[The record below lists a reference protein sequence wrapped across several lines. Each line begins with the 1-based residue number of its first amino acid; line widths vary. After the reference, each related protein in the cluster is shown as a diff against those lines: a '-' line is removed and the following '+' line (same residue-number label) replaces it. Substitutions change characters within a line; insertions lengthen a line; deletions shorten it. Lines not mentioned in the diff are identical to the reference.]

1 MNIFDSQIRGMKL
14 IKKISMLLIFIL
26 LFSTIPVKAED
37 NGEKD
42 ETIISMAGDVLFD
55 GVIRKYHN
63 QYGIGYPWEKVKTY
77 FTEDDLTIVNLE
89 TSITN
94 GGKKWPNKQY
104 NFRSSPMTPKVMKES
119 GIDVVTLANNHVLDY
134 GYDGFIDTLNNL
146 DKYEIK
152 YTGAGKNKKEAVKG
166 IVAEENGVKIGIVA
180 YSRVIPESK
189 WYANDKRPGV
199 LSGYD
204 PYVDEMC
211 KKIQEMRK
219 NTDIVVLS
227 IHWGVERSTA
237 PRAQEIKLAKKAIDN
252 GADVV
257 MGHHPHVLQ
266 GIQVY
271 KGKPIFYSLGNFVFN
286 STSELSKK
294 TMIGQVVIKNK
305 KIERV
310 NIIPCKIVNS
320 RPIPLEGKDKVE
332 AISYI
337 NGLSK
342 GFNTKIEEKGFIDI
356 R

>member
-1 MNIFDSQIRGMKL
+1 MRR
-14 IKKISMLLIFIL
+14 KISMLLIFIL

-55 GVIRKYHN
+55 GGIRKYHN
-63 QYGIGYPWEKVKTY
+63 QYGIGYPWEKVKAY
-77 FTEDDLTIVNLE
+77 FIEDDLTIVNLE

-94 GGKKWPNKQY
+94 RGKKWPNKQY
-104 NFRSSPMTPKVMKES
+104 NFRSSPMTSKAMKES

-134 GYDGFIDTLNNL
+134 GYDGFMDTLDNL

-152 YTGAGKNKKEAVKG
+152 YTGAGRNKSEAMKG
-166 IVAEENGVKIGIVA
+166 IIVEENGIKIGIVA
-180 YSRVIPESK
+180 YSRVIPDPK

-204 PYVDEMC
+204 IYVDEVC
-211 KKIQEMRK
+211 KKIQEMKK
-219 NTDIVVLS
+219 NADIVVLS
-227 IHWGVERSTA
+227 IHWGVERSTT
-237 PRAQEIKLAKKAIDN
+237 PRVQEIKFAKRAIDS
-252 GADVV
+252 GADIV

-266 GIQVY
+266 GIEVY
-271 KGKPIFYSLGNFVFN
+271 RGKPIFYSLGNFVFN

-294 TMIGQVVIKNK
+294 TMIGQIVIKNK

-310 NIIPCKIVNS
+310 NIIPCKIANS
-320 RPIPLEGKDKVE
+320 RPIPLEGKEKAE

-342 GFNTKIEEKGFIDI
+342 GFNTKIEKEGFIDI
-356 R
+356 K